1 MYTGEEENPLGCKR
15 LIVRNDVFSFFNPQ
29 GLVHIRCSI
38 NVCQMNHVFADVKYS
53 KSFCKNNES
62 KSKLSNKLP
71 SHFFLLKPVRIL
83 FCLKFRFDVAFKMA
97 GKTLIKA
104 GFGRVFRVTG
114 TEHFTRH

>member
-1 MYTGEEENPLGCKR
+1 M
-15 LIVRNDVFSFFNPQ
+15 
-29 GLVHIRCSI
+29 HIRCSI
-38 NVCQMNHVFADVKYS
+38 NVCQMNHHVFADVKYS

-62 KSKLSNKLP
+62 KSKLSNKLV

-104 GFGRVFRVTG
+104 GIRQSFQGYKYRAVY
-114 TEHFTRH
+114 